1 MSLTA
6 WRAFGKKLLSFCLAE
21 VNCGSPITRSD
32 DWSHKGGHKQIFR
45 RAPRGRGWDGG
56 RQKGEEN
63 QNHFWQKLWF
73 CIIVEDT
80 RWTWYFRDNSSL
92 SVAWLSSDLTV
103 LILKSWGTQLI
114 LRDTQWWPLL
124 ANPLLISCCTNSPQV
139 GFNLFCSV
147 SHQLVL
153 TMVNFRSVPHC
164 SRPRVWVFQLFLEPW
179 KLSRLKYCTL
189 QCVAEANKVQTIKVD
204 LSWQLIHIQTQG
216 WNSHTW
222 QNK

>member
-6 WRAFGKKLLSFCLAE
+6 WRAFGKNYYLFVRLKSIAGLQLLGAMTGLIKEVINRSSGGPQGGGAE
-21 VNCGSPITRSD
+21 MGGGKREKKIKIISD
-32 DWSHKGGHKQIFR
+32 KIYQSLD
-45 RAPRGRGWDGG
+45 A
-56 RQKGEEN
+56 
-63 QNHFWQKLWF
+63 
-73 CIIVEDT
+73 
-80 RWTWYFRDNSSL
+80 WYFKDIL
-92 SVAWLSSDLTV
+92 QQFVCGWFSSDHTV
-103 LILKSWGTQLI
+103 LIVKSWGTQLI
-114 LRDTQWWPLL
+114 LRDTQWPLL
-124 ANPLLISCCTNSPQV
+124 ANPLLISCCTNFPQV

-179 KLSRLKYCTL
+179 KLSRLKYCTF

-216 WNSHTW
+216 
-222 QNK
+222 

>member
-1 MSLTA
+1 MLCNL
-6 WRAFGKKLLSFCLAE
+6 R
-21 VNCGSPITRSD
+21 
-32 DWSHKGGHKQIFR
+32 
-45 RAPRGRGWDGG
+45 
-56 RQKGEEN
+56 
-63 QNHFWQKLWF
+63 
-73 CIIVEDT
+73 DT
-80 RWTWYFRDNSSL
+80 RWTWHFKDILQQFQCGLALFRSY
-92 SVAWLSSDLTV
+92 SVD
-103 LILKSWGTQLI
+103 GEELI

-124 ANPLLISCCTNSPQV
+124 ANPLLISCCTNFPQE